1 MMDSVAELALDKLKA
16 SKGVR
21 DNVLPGSYTVNELVR
36 LTGTINVAEDEEA
49 TATVAIPL
57 LETLALCLVHAGFTR
72 DRTRKIVIQSCKD
85 AVEAKG
91 KGKGAILETLALDKR
106 ETYSKVLEM
115 VESIKAEIALELP
128 KMQKKGK
135 VTTNL
140 TAVAVQS
147 NVVRK
152 AA

>member
-1 MMDSVAELALDKLKA
+1 M
-16 SKGVR
+16 
-21 DNVLPGSYTVNELVR
+21 
-36 LTGTINVAEDEEA
+36 
-49 TATVAIPL
+49 
-57 LETLALCLVHAGFTR
+57 ALCLVHAGFTR
-72 DRTRKIVIQSCKD
+72 ERTRKIVIQSCKD
-85 AVEAKG
+85 AIEAKG

-106 ETYSKVLEM
+106 ETYSKVLET
-115 VESIKAEIALELP
+115 VESIKAEIASELP